1 VALLDHFFSPDKQ
14 FILNACLN
22 YFLSL
27 AEIEEQAA
35 LYVRLS
41 F

>member
-1 VALLDHFFSPDKQ
+1 VALLDHFFPPDKQ
-14 FILNACLN
+14 FVLNTYLN

-35 LYVRLS
+35 LYVRPS